1 MITGRQLLQK
11 SGNSSKINSKRKNER
26 NKETRRLVSG
36 LTSNLYSGYCVYI
49 MNRGGLERERMCACF
64 RPFLVVKY
72 GIVYGYP
79 PRPNVVGVKIMKSF
93 LLQVGYPLSQK

>member
-1 MITGRQLLQK
+1 
-11 SGNSSKINSKRKNER
+11 
-26 NKETRRLVSG
+26 
-36 LTSNLYSGYCVYI
+36 